1 MITASIPYKNSLK
14 IFLLIFLLIFFFSC
28 SHKKDIKRDT
38 ALVKKPAKVI
48 VMPFKKITS
57 SLEKDIKCNI
67 SDKSVVCSYPDTTF
81 KQIGR
86 QLATDFYYALKN
98 KRKDYHPVMLDTVER
113 AFNTPLKNIPI
124 FEIVKRF
131 KIDYIIEGFV
141 YKFVEREGSEFS
153 VKKPATVH
161 FVISV
166 RDTNTGDVVW
176 QREYLETQQELSK
189 NLLNI
194 LNFFKRK
201 AKWLTA
207 LELSEMEIDK
217 IVTELP

>member
-1 MITASIPYKNSLK
+1 MNFKK
-14 IFLLIFLLIFFFSC
+14 KFFSSLLFVVILSVFLAC
-28 SHKKDIKRDT
+28 SHKKDIKRHDS
-38 ALVKKPAKVI
+38 LIKKPAKVI
-48 VMPFKKITS
+48 VMPFKKVTS
-57 SLEKDIKCNI
+57 KMEKDLKCNI
-67 SDKSVVCSYPDTTF
+67 TNKEVVCSYPESKF

-86 QLATDFYYALKN
+86 QLATDFYYSLKN
-98 KRKDYHPVMLDTVER
+98 QRKDYHPVMIDTVES
-113 AFNTPLKNIPI
+113 AFNMPIDRIPL

-131 KIDYIIEGFV
+131 KIDYVIDGFV
-141 YKFVEREGSEFS
+141 YKFIEREGSEFS

-166 RDTNTGDVVW
+166 RDAMNNDAIW
-176 QREYLETQQELSK
+176 QKEYFEEQQELSK

-207 LELSEMEIDK
+207 LELAESEIDK
-217 IVTELP
+217 IVRELP